1 MKSKKI
7 ELFNNLVKAN
17 KKQFQEE
24 IFMPKFFLNLINLS
38 KKAKKLGR
46 NSLNLLDQDF
56 ILNSK
61 TYYEKFEHIPSI
73 NIQNIKND
81 NHKKLDNSNKNQY
94 KKIKFISSLNSPGRV
109 IIKPGLPKINYKINT
124 LYNFYNNKNTSNNIV
139 NEKIKIKIKKEDFK
153 KEYINLFVNNHFYLY
168 TEIYGK

>member
-81 NHKKLDNSNKNQY
+81 NHKKVDNSNNNQY
-94 KKIKFISSLNSPGRV
+94 KKINFLSSLNSPGR
-109 IIKPGLPKINYKINT
+109 IIIRPPLPKINYKINT
-124 LYNFYNNKNTSNNIV
+124 LYNIHNDKNTSNKIN
-139 NEKIKIKIKKEDFK
+139 NDKIKIKIKKKILK
-153 KEYINLFVNNHFYLY
+153 KNILIHFNPKFIILQL
-168 TEIYGK
+168 